1 MAGASKSAPK
11 RQRLAPDERQQL
23 ILEGAIEYFAEFG
36 FEGGTRELAKHLQ
49 ISQALLFRY
58 FPTKASLVDRVYE
71 VVFLNRWNP
80 SWEHLLIDR
89 TRPLAERLTQFY
101 KDYNRSIDRYEVIRI
116 SLFSALRN
124 ESISQRYVA
133 RIRAQLIAPIAVEV
147 RATPGLSAT
156 ANPAARALD
165 EPLVLSLHATIIC
178 GIMRNADEA
187 FGRIDAHCEGG
198 TWLYCAAPPHAAL
211 SLTRSTLR
219 TNLCAHS
226 SAPTPAAP
234 RPWC

>member
-1 MAGASKSAPK
+1 MAGTSEPAAK
-11 RQRLAPDERQQL
+11 RQRLAPDARQQL

-58 FPTKASLVDRVYE
+58 FPTKASLIDRVYE

-89 TRPLAERLTQFY
+89 TRPLTERLTQFY

-147 RATPGLSAT
+147 RAALGLSAI
-156 ANPAARALD
+156 ANAAARALD
-165 EPLVLSLHATIIC
+165 EQLVLSLHATIIY
-178 GIMRNADEA
+178 GIMRKHVFHAAPPHDPDFLIELYVDGFMRNADEA
-187 FGRIDAHCEGG
+187 FRRIDAHCEG
-198 TWLYCAAPPHAAL
+198 
-211 SLTRSTLR
+211 R
-219 TNLCAHS
+219 T
-226 SAPTPAAP
+226 
-234 RPWC
+234 

>member
-1 MAGASKSAPK
+1 MAGASESAPK

-23 ILEGAIEYFAEFG
+23 ILDGAIEYFAEFG

-58 FPTKASLVDRVYE
+58 FPTKASRVDRVYE

-147 RATPGLSAT
+147 RAALGLSAT

-165 EPLVLSLHATIIC
+165 EQLVLSLHATIIY
-178 GIMRNADEA
+178 GIMRKHVFHAAPPHDPEFLIELYVDGFMRYADEA
-187 FGRIDAHCEGG
+187 FRRIDAHCEG
-198 TWLYCAAPPHAAL
+198 
-211 SLTRSTLR
+211 R
-219 TNLCAHS
+219 T
-226 SAPTPAAP
+226 
-234 RPWC
+234 

>member
-11 RQRLAPDERQQL
+11 RQRLAPDARQQL

-36 FEGGTRELAKHLQ
+36 FEGGTRELAKHLH

-80 SWEHLLIDR
+80 TWEHLLIDR

-101 KDYNRSIDRYEVIRI
+101 KDYNHSIDRYEVIRI

-147 RATPGLSAT
+147 RAALGLSAT

-165 EPLVLSLHATIIC
+165 EQLVLSLHATIIY
-178 GIMRNADEA
+178 GIMRKHVFHAAPPHDPEFLIELYVDGFMRNADEA
-187 FGRIDAHCEGG
+187 FRRIDAHCEG
-198 TWLYCAAPPHAAL
+198 A
-211 SLTRSTLR
+211 S
-219 TNLCAHS
+219 
-226 SAPTPAAP
+226 
-234 RPWC
+234 

>member
-36 FEGGTRELAKHLQ
+36 FEGGTREFAKHLQ

-147 RATPGLSAT
+147 RAALGLSAT

-165 EPLVLSLHATIIC
+165 EQLVLSLHATIIY
-178 GIMRNADEA
+178 GIMRKHVFHAAPPHDPEFLIELYVDGFMRYADEA
-187 FGRIDAHCEGG
+187 FRRIDAHCEG
-198 TWLYCAAPPHAAL
+198 
-211 SLTRSTLR
+211 R
-219 TNLCAHS
+219 T
-226 SAPTPAAP
+226 
-234 RPWC
+234 

>member
-1 MAGASKSAPK
+1 MAGTSEPAPK
-11 RQRLAPDERQQL
+11 RQRLAPDARQQL

-58 FPTKASLVDRVYE
+58 FPAKASLIDRVYE

-89 TRPLAERLTQFY
+89 TRPLTERLTQFY

-147 RATPGLSAT
+147 RAALGLSAI
-156 ANPAARALD
+156 ANAAARALD
-165 EPLVLSLHATIIC
+165 EQLVLSLHATIIY
-178 GIMRNADEA
+178 GIMRKHVFHAAPPHDPDFLIELYVDGFMRNADEA
-187 FGRIDAHCEGG
+187 FRRIDAHCEG
-198 TWLYCAAPPHAAL
+198 
-211 SLTRSTLR
+211 R
-219 TNLCAHS
+219 T
-226 SAPTPAAP
+226 
-234 RPWC
+234 

>member
-89 TRPLAERLTQFY
+89 TRPLVERLTQFH

-147 RATPGLSAT
+147 RAALGLSAT

-165 EPLVLSLHATIIC
+165 EQLVLSLHATIIY
-178 GIMRNADEA
+178 GIMRKHVFHAAPPHDPEFLIELYVDGFMRYADEA
-187 FGRIDAHCEGG
+187 FRRIDAHCEG
-198 TWLYCAAPPHAAL
+198 
-211 SLTRSTLR
+211 R
-219 TNLCAHS
+219 T
-226 SAPTPAAP
+226 
-234 RPWC
+234 

>member
-1 MAGASKSAPK
+1 MAGASKPAQK
-11 RQRLAPDERQQL
+11 RQRLAPDARQQL

-89 TRPLAERLTQFY
+89 ARPLTERLTQFY

-147 RATPGLSAT
+147 RNALALSAT

-165 EPLVLSLHATIIC
+165 EQLVLSLHATIIY
-178 GIMRNADEA
+178 GIMRKHVFHAAPPHDPEFLIELYVDGFMRNADEA
-187 FGRIDAHCEGG
+187 FRRIDAHCAN
-198 TWLYCAAPPHAAL
+198 TA
-211 SLTRSTLR
+211 
-219 TNLCAHS
+219 
-226 SAPTPAAP
+226 
-234 RPWC
+234 

>member
-1 MAGASKSAPK
+1 MAGTREPAAK
-11 RQRLAPDERQQL
+11 RQRLAPDARQQL

-58 FPTKASLVDRVYE
+58 FPTKASLIDRVYE

-147 RATPGLSAT
+147 RAALGLSAI

-165 EPLVLSLHATIIC
+165 EQLVLSLHATIIY
-178 GIMRNADEA
+178 GIMRKHV
-187 FGRIDAHCEGG
+187 FH
-198 TWLYCAAPPHAAL
+198 AAPPHDPDFLIELYVDGFMRNAEEAF
-211 SLTRSTLR
+211 RRIDVHCEGR
-219 TNLCAHS
+219 T
-226 SAPTPAAP
+226 
-234 RPWC
+234 

>member
-36 FEGGTRELAKHLQ
+36 FEGGTRELAKHRQ

-147 RATPGLSAT
+147 RAALGLSAT

-165 EPLVLSLHATIIC
+165 EQLVLSLHATIIY
-178 GIMRNADEA
+178 GIMRKHVFHAAPPHDPEFLIELYVDGFMRYADEA
-187 FGRIDAHCEGG
+187 FRRIDAHCEG
-198 TWLYCAAPPHAAL
+198 
-211 SLTRSTLR
+211 R
-219 TNLCAHS
+219 T
-226 SAPTPAAP
+226 
-234 RPWC
+234 

>member
-36 FEGGTRELAKHLQ
+36 FEGGTRELAKHRQ

-89 TRPLAERLTQFY
+89 TRPLAERLTQFH

-147 RATPGLSAT
+147 RAALGLSAT

-165 EPLVLSLHATIIC
+165 EQLVLSLHATIIY
-178 GIMRNADEA
+178 GIMRKHVFHAAPPHDPEFLIELYVDGFMRYADEA
-187 FGRIDAHCEGG
+187 FRRIDAHCEG
-198 TWLYCAAPPHAAL
+198 
-211 SLTRSTLR
+211 R
-219 TNLCAHS
+219 T
-226 SAPTPAAP
+226 
-234 RPWC
+234 